1 MYRAL
6 LVEDDSSWA
15 EILTELLQDLHFTVT
30 HGSTYE
36 EGLRALHNGPY
47 DLALLDVSLV
57 SANHE
62 NRAGIQILQQLRLY
76 YPHLPAIVLTGHAT
90 VDLAIQALSDLKVS
104 DFLRKERF
112 DRIHFQNVVQRI
124 VGSMTQQPVPPTQII
139 PVALSS
145 PSGTP
150 QLAIKPLAAHVLVVE
165 DQLEWQSIYEDLLAE
180 IGAEMKIAISYGE
193 AHGLL
198 RREKFDVAIVDLN
211 LISNSKRKSNRDGF
225 HLLRLTQTLQLPTIV
240 VSGLGDPNTIDHAYE
255 KHEIFAFLEKEGFH
269 RTIFQNTL
277 REAITKPLS
286 AKTLNK
292 SVLSIENS
300 PIAKLTPRQREV
312 LNLLASGMTNSQI
325 AKELVVTVNTVKKH
339 VLAIFSTLE
348 VNTRAAAAG
357 IAARYGLGK

>member
-15 EILTELLQDLHFTVT
+15 EILTELLQDLHFTIY
-30 HGSTYE
+30 HASTYE
-36 EGLRALHNGPY
+36 EGLHALHNGPY

-76 YPHLPAIVLTGHAT
+76 YPHLPAIILTGHAT
-90 VDLAIQALSDLKVS
+90 VDLAIQALTDLKVT

-112 DRIHFQNVVQRI
+112 DRAHFQNVVQSI
-124 VGSMTQQPVPPTQII
+124 VGTMNPQPAPPTPITS
-139 PVALSS
+139 VA
-145 PSGTP
+145 TP
-150 QLAIKPLAAHVLVVE
+150 QVAIKPLAAHVLVVE
-165 DQLEWQSIYEDLLAE
+165 DQLEWQSIYEELLAE
-180 IGAEMKIAISYGE
+180 IGADMKIAISYGE

-198 RREKFDVAIVDLN
+198 RREKFDVAIIDLN
-211 LISNSKRKSNRDGF
+211 LISNSKRKSNLDGF
-225 HLLRLTQTLQLPTIV
+225 HLLRLTQTLHLPTIV
-240 VSGLGDPNTIDHAYE
+240 ISGLGDPSTIDHAYE
-255 KHEIFAFLEKEGFH
+255 KHDIFAFLEKEGFH

-277 REAITKPLS
+277 REAITNPLS
-286 AKTLNK
+286 SNPLNNPF
-292 SVLSIENS
+292 LSIENS
-300 PIAKLTPRQREV
+300 PIANLTPRQREV
-312 LNLLASGMTNSQI
+312 LNLLASGMTNNQI
-325 AKELVVTVNTVKKH
+325 AKELFVTVNTIKKH